1 MKITLRSVFT
11 VLAATSLIATLLTA
25 PALAALDDGYPEGA
39 AAPGRTCSPDAV
51 GQKELSSYSG
61 KNLSCILIYGV
72 AKWWIDGEPLP
83 AAEATAAPVAPA
95 SPSPQAPAP
104 AGDGKKFVLENSA
117 KITLKKGSK
126 LITVGDVRPAQ
137 VLIPGTLKAKVAA
150 PLLVA
155 LPGFTA
161 TTNDLL
167 ALVDLTAEAYKRGVV
182 LALPMGSKNSGGL
195 HFWNATGSC
204 CDFEKSGV
212 DDSKYL
218 MDLVKQISAKV
229 SIDSKRIYFFG
240 HSNGGFMSYTVACN
254 NSEKIAAIVNLDGAS
269 FADMEMC
276 GAKKPVSVLQI
287 NGTADELIHI
297 EGGDVFDDP
306 KQPYSSVKAETSKW
320 AQIDGCSA
328 SASVVNK
335 KKFNYESVLAGSETT
350 KAAYKCPKGV
360 DVEMWTIAGGAHL
373 PKINAAF
380 TTAVFDFLLAHKK

>member
-11 VLAATSLIATLLTA
+11 VLAVTSLFATLLTK

-39 AAPGRTCSPDAV
+39 AAPGRTCSPGAV
-51 GQKELSSYSG
+51 GQKELSSFSG
-61 KNLSCILIYGV
+61 KNLECILIYGV
-72 AKWWIDGEPLP
+72 AKWWIVGDPLP
-83 AAEATAAPVAPA
+83 AAEAPAAPVATASPTPQATAPA
-95 SPSPQAPAP
+95 S
-104 AGDGKKFVLENSA
+104 DGKKFVLDKGV

-161 TTNDLL
+161 TSNDLL

-204 CDFEKSGV
+204 CDFEKSGI

-218 MDLVKQISAKV
+218 MDLVKAISAKV

-254 NSEKIAAIVNLDGAS
+254 NSEKIAAIVSLEGAS

-297 EGGDVFDDP
+297 AGGNVFDDP
-306 KQPYSSVKAETSKW
+306 KQPYASVQAESEKW
-320 AQIDGCSA
+320 AQINQCVGLA
-328 SASVVNK
+328 VTTK
-335 KKFNYESVLAGSETT
+335 KKFDYESVLAGSETT
-350 KAAYKCPKGV
+350 KAAYKCPRGR
-360 DVEMWTIAGGAHL
+360 DVENWTIAGGAHL

-380 TTAVFDFLLAHKK
+380 TAAVFDFLLAHKK

>member
-1 MKITLRSVFT
+1 MRSVFT
-11 VLAATSLIATLLTA
+11 HLAVTTLFASLLTA
-25 PALAALDDGYPEGA
+25 PALAALDEGYPEGA
-39 AAPGRTCSPDAV
+39 AAPGRTCSQDAV
-51 GQKELSSYSG
+51 GQKELSSFSG
-61 KNLSCILIYGV
+61 KNLSCILVNGV
-72 AKWWIDGEPLP
+72 AKWWIDGDPIPAVEVP
-83 AAEATAAPVAPA
+83 AASATPAPQTSAPA
-95 SPSPQAPAP
+95 S
-104 AGDGKKFVLENSA
+104 DGKKFVLEKGI

-204 CDFEKSGV
+204 CDFEKSGI

-254 NSEKIAAIVNLDGAS
+254 NPEKIAAIVNLDGAS

-276 GAKKPVSVLQI
+276 GAKKAVSVLQI

-306 KQPYSSVKAETSKW
+306 KQPYASVKAETGKW
-320 AQIDGCSA
+320 AQINGCSA
-328 SASVVNK
+328 NALVANK
-335 KKFNYESVLAGSETT
+335 KKFDYESVLAGSETT

-360 DVEMWTIAGGAHL
+360 DVETWTIAGGAHL

-380 TTAVFDFLLAHKK
+380 TAAVFDFLLAHKK

>member
-11 VLAATSLIATLLTA
+11 VLAVTSLFTTLLAA
-25 PALAALDDGYPEGA
+25 PAIGALDDGYPEGA
-39 AAPGRTCSPDAV
+39 AAPGRTCAPGAV
-51 GQKELSSYSG
+51 GQKELSSHSG
-61 KNLSCILIYGV
+61 KNLECILIYGV
-72 AKWWIDGEPLP
+72 AKWWIVGDPLP
-83 AAEATAAPVAPA
+83 AAEAPAAPVITA
-95 SPSPQAPAP
+95 SPAPQATAP
-104 AGDGKKFVLENSA
+104 NGDGKKFVLENSA

-137 VLIPGTLKAKVAA
+137 VLIPGTLKVKVAA

-229 SIDSKRIYFFG
+229 TIDSKRIYFFG

-254 NSEKIAAIVNLDGAS
+254 NSEKIAAIVNFNGAS
-269 FADMEMC
+269 FADMELC

-297 EGGDVFDDP
+297 AGGDVFDDP
-306 KQPYSSVKAETSKW
+306 KQPYASVQAETGKW
-320 AQIDGCSA
+320 AQINGCVGSA
-328 SASVVNK
+328 VMTK
-335 KKFNYESVLAGSETT
+335 KKFDYESVLAGSETT
-350 KAAYKCPKGV
+350 KAAYKCPKGR
-360 DVEMWTIAGGAHL
+360 DVENWTIAGGAHL

-380 TTAVFDFLLAHKK
+380 TAALFDFLLAHKK